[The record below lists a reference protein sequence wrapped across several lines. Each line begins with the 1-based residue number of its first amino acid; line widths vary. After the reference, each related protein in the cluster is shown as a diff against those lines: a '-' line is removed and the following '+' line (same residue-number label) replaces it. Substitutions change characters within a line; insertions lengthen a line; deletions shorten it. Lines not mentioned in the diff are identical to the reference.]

1 MRIAVECG
9 GFRDAAEA
17 CHTANH
23 VAALVTESLAGKL
36 DGYAGMAGDDSTS
49 LDFATSY
56 DEGAREGVATLAELT
71 HAFIGL
77 GRLLRATGANH
88 AAAEAASAG
97 RRGGVDEGRD
107 DDWRR
112 VAPDDPPSS
121 LGSDEP
127 SLGDIDRWILDR
139 VEGFVW
145 PGADVSL
152 LRDAA
157 LTWQRTATTVGRLTS
172 HLDVVEPLLGR
183 QDSPEVPVA
192 MEVVASLRSL
202 VVTVADELL
211 ALGQACDDYAD
222 SVEETHDRT
231 RALLA
236 EIGRMIVEGVL
247 VSAVVGAVTGGLGA
261 TGSVGATVARIRA
274 QAPRFHA
281 LLVSARA
288 AGSAGASRVGT
299 ARDCLV
305 KARGELERFARV
317 PARSER
323 GSAVNPLGRF
333 VGRDRSPGWLQRHEV
348 PPGHALKD
356 HVDQSVDDM
365 IQRCK
370 TLNYKQ
376 SSSFP
381 SERVAERAIGDV
393 LDARSAEIRQWLQSG
408 TRRALPLQLDLKTPT
423 GVTVTVDGT
432 VLQRTGARVVLI
444 PRTNMPE
451 GFQIL
456 TAFPA

>member
-23 VAALVTESLAGKL
+23 IAALMTESLVGKL

-56 DEGAREGVATLAELT
+56 DDGAREAVATLAELT

-77 GRLLRATGANH
+77 GRLLRNTGANH

-97 RRGGVDEGRD
+97 MSPDDEGHQEP
-107 DDWRR
+107 WRR
-112 VAPDDPPSS
+112 VGPDDPPSS
-121 LGSDEP
+121 LGADEP
-127 SLGDIDRWILDR
+127 SLGEIDRWILDR

-157 LTWQRTATTVGRLTS
+157 LTWQRTASTVERLTL
-172 HLDVVEPLLGR
+172 HLDVVEPLLRR
-183 QDSPEVPVA
+183 QESPEVPVA
-192 MEVVASLRSL
+192 LEVVASLRGL
-202 VVTVADELL
+202 VVAVADELV

-231 RALLA
+231 RALLT
-236 EIGRMIVEGVL
+236 EIGRMVVEGAL
-247 VSAVVGAVTGGLGA
+247 VSAVVGAITGGLGA
-261 TGSVGATVARIRA
+261 TGSVAATVARIRA

-281 LLVSARA
+281 LLLSARA
-288 AGSAGASRVGT
+288 AGSAGASRVRA
-299 ARDCLV
+299 ARDSLA

-317 PARSER
+317 PARDER
-323 GSAVNPLGRF
+323 GSAVNPLARL
-333 VGRDRSPGWLQRHEV
+333 VGRDRHPGWLQRHEV
-348 PPGHALKD
+348 PPGHTID
-356 HVDQSVDDM
+356 RHVGKSVDELRERLR
-365 IQRCK
+365 QTSLREA
-370 TLNYKQ
+370 
-376 SSSFP
+376 SSFP
-381 SERVAERAIGDV
+381 DERTAEVVIDRV
-393 LDARSAEIRQWLQSG
+393 LGKRSGTIRDWMASD
-408 TRRALPLQLDLKTPT
+408 TRRALRLEVDLQTPT
-423 GVTVTVDGT
+423 GLKVLRDGT
-432 VLQRTGARVVLI
+432 VQQSTAVRVVLI
-444 PRTNMPE
+444 PSDE
-451 GFQIL
+451 VSDGWQIL

>member
-36 DGYAGMAGDDSTS
+36 GGYAGMAGDDSTS
-49 LDFATSY
+49 VDFASSY
-56 DEGAREGVATLAELT
+56 DEGAREALATLAELT

-77 GRLLRATGANH
+77 GRLLRSTGANH

-97 RRGGVDEGRD
+97 RRADVDDGRDDEGRD
-107 DDWRR
+107 DAWRH

-121 LGSDEP
+121 LGADEP
-127 SLGDIDRWILDR
+127 SLGEIDRWILDR

-157 LTWQRTATTVGRLTS
+157 LTWQRTATTVERLTS
-172 HLDVVEPLLGR
+172 HLDVVEPLLRR
-183 QDSPEVPVA
+183 QESPEVPVA
-192 MEVVASLRSL
+192 IEVVASLRDL
-202 VVTVADELL
+202 VVTVADELV

-236 EIGRMIVEGVL
+236 EVGQMIVEGVL

-261 TGSVGATVARIRA
+261 SGSIGATVARIRA

-288 AGSAGASRVGT
+288 AGSVGASRVRA
-299 ARDCLV
+299 ARDSLV
-305 KARGELERFARV
+305 KVRGELERFARV
-317 PARSER
+317 PARNDR

-333 VGRDRSPGWLQRHEV
+333 VGKGTPRRPPEVEDPKLGNYVANLFKGADNPNRVGDGTTMDAIRHELRTGETVHQRRHLTKGRETVQGLENWLDRHPDASSSDRSVAQSLIAELKE
-348 PPGHALKD
+348 AL
-356 HVDQSVDDM
+356 
-365 IQRCK
+365 
-370 TLNYKQ
+370 
-376 SSSFP
+376 SS
-381 SERVAERAIGDV
+381 
-393 LDARSAEIRQWLQSG
+393 
-408 TRRALPLQLDLKTPT
+408 
-423 GVTVTVDGT
+423 
-432 VLQRTGARVVLI
+432 
-444 PRTNMPE
+444 
-451 GFQIL
+451 
-456 TAFPA
+456 